1 MSKYFSSQKVTFGRM
16 HKIFIEIIYHF
27 ISDVI
32 DYDDFEACKTV
43 SGPDANKPCIFP
55 FGYNGVTYN
64 KCIVTNVREAKLLTE
79 LGLWTAY
86 DFSWSKF
93 QTPWCASKVDDQGR
107 LVRGNNTNLSRHIT
121 ACSQDCPFDD
131 GKGKKN
137 STYQI
142 KLKRFIGYKSVAA

>member
-1 MSKYFSSQKVTFGRM
+1 MCLAHYVRNGVEGKGVAMCSPECPVER
-16 HKIFIEIIYHF
+16 
-27 ISDVI
+27 
-32 DYDDFEACKTV
+32 CKCV
-43 SGPDANKPCIFP
+43 FP
-55 FGYNGVTYN
+55 FTFNGVTYN
-64 KCIVTNVREAKLLTE
+64 KCIVTKVNEAKLLTE

-86 DFSWSKF
+86 DFSWAKF

-107 LVRGNNTNLSRHIT
+107 LVRGNNTNLSRHMT

-142 KLKRFIGYKSVAA
+142 KLKRFIGYKSVTA